1 MSKDKYD
8 RQTRLWGEGQILICA
23 SKLLCLN
30 SDSLSSEILKNLILS
45 GVGEVTLIDKA
56 KITQDDTKTNFF
68 VDLDDIG
75 KCRGEIVLK
84 NLLELNPDVKGNFIE
99 KTAQEFLDDANN
111 NINKYDIIIAAN
123 LKKEEDNKVYEIA
136 KKNGIRIVIVK
147 NNGLFGYLR
156 IFENY
161 HGNMCLRLMD
171 NPVSDFRLSCPW
183 KELIDFADSFDLEKM
198 DLIDHKNVP
207 YFIILLKA
215 LIQYRKNKNDPKANP
230 KTKDEKSEFKK
241 IVESYKLNIKEED
254 DKGENENIEE
264 ALGKLYYCNASY
276 NNLTTYKL
284 QYIFDI
290 IEKTPQ
296 KELLDKCNIYM
307 KLFFLYFYA
316 LKKFYAKYESYPLCG
331 SIPDMISSTTNFI
344 NLKKLYN
351 SKAEKEHKE
360 MRELITSEIKENQ
373 YLTEEEKKCLDGLV
387 NNLSLDKI
395 DIVDILNKNWPQ
407 TSLFVYPDNTLE
419 KEGKN
424 LDVDQFEEDFQ
435 KLNFVWYLLFRA
447 SDEFEKKNG
456 RYPGDKVDDFKKDV
470 PELFNLA
477 KSEYEGLSIKP
488 DLGNELNENNAFEF
502 CRMGRGDIPPI
513 ISVLGSMTGQ
523 EIIKLI
529 TYEFETVNNTVI
541 YDGINVTLSNIK
553 I

>member
-45 GVGEVTLIDKA
+45 GVGEVTIVDNI
-56 KITQDDTKTNFF
+56 KISKEDTQTNFF
-68 VDLDDIG
+68 VDADDID
-75 KCRGEIVLK
+75 KLRAEIVLK
-84 NLLELNPDVKGNFIE
+84 NLLELNPDVKGNFID
-99 KTAQEFLDDANN
+99 KSSKEFLNDANN
-111 NINKYDIIIAAN
+111 DLGKYDIVIAAN
-123 LKKEEDNKVYEIA
+123 LKKEEDDKLYEIA
-136 KKNGIRIVIVK
+136 KKKGIRFVIVK
-147 NNGLFGYLR
+147 NNGLLGYLR

-171 NPVSDFRLSCPW
+171 NPVADYRLSCPW
-183 KELIDFADSFDLEKM
+183 KELADFAESFDLDKM
-198 DLIDHKNVP
+198 KIIDHKNVP
-207 YFIILLKA
+207 YFVILLKA
-215 LIQYRKNKNDPKANP
+215 LAKYRNLKNNLKANP
-230 KTKDEKSEFKK
+230 KTKEERDEFKK
-241 IVESYKLNIKEED
+241 IVEGFKLDIKIED

-264 ALGKLYYCNASY
+264 ALGKLYYCNESY
-276 NNLTTYKL
+276 NNLTTDKL

-296 KELLDKCNIYM
+296 QEIFSKCNIYM
-307 KLFFLYFYA
+307 KLFFLYFYS
-316 LKKFYAKYESYPLCG
+316 LKKFFNKYQSYPLCG
-331 SIPDMISSTTNFI
+331 SIPDMISNTANFI

-351 SKAEKEHKE
+351 AKAEKEHKE
-360 MRELITSEIKENQ
+360 MRELITEEIKENK
-373 YLTEEEKKCLDGLV
+373 YLTEEEKKCLDSLV

-407 TSLFVYPDNTLE
+407 TSLFVYPDNTQE

-424 LDVDQFEEDFQ
+424 LDIFQIDEDFQ
-435 KLNFVWYLLFRA
+435 KINFVWYLLFRA

-456 RYPGDKVDDFKKDV
+456 RYPGDKIDDFKKDI
-470 PELFNLA
+470 PELFNLV
-477 KSEYEGLSIKP
+477 KSEYEGLTNKP
-488 DLGNELNENNAFEF
+488 EIGEQLNENNVFEF
-502 CRMGRGDIPPI
+502 CRMGRGNIPPI
-513 ISVLGSMTGQ
+513 ISIVGSMTSQ

>member
-45 GVGEVTLIDKA
+45 GVGEVTIIDNV
-56 KITQDDTKTNFF
+56 KITQVDLKTNFF
-68 VDLDDIG
+68 VDADDIG
-75 KCRGEIVLK
+75 KPRGEIVLK
-84 NLLELNPDVKGNFIE
+84 NLLELNPDVKGNYIE
-99 KTAQEFLDDANN
+99 KCSKEYLDDTNN
-111 NINKYDIIIAAN
+111 DLSKYDIVIAAN
-123 LKKEEDNKVYEIA
+123 LKKEEDNKLNEIA
-136 KKNGIRIVIVK
+136 KKKGIRIVIVK
-147 NNGLFGYLR
+147 SNGLLGYLR

-171 NPVSDFRLSCPW
+171 NPVADYRLSCPW
-183 KELIDFADSFDLEKM
+183 KELEEYVDTFDIDKM
-198 DLIDHKNVP
+198 ELIEHKNVP
-207 YFIILLKA
+207 YFVLLLKA
-215 LIQYRKNKNDPKANP
+215 LSIYRKNKNDPKANP
-230 KTKDEKSEFKK
+230 KTKDEKAEFKK
-241 IVESYKLNIKEED
+241 IVEGFKLKVDE
-254 DKGENENIEE
+254 DKGENDNIEE
-264 ALGKLYYCNASY
+264 ALGKLYYCNSSY

-284 QYIFDI
+284 QNIFDV
-290 IEKTPQ
+290 IEKTEQ
-296 KELLDKCNIYM
+296 KEILDKCNIYM
-307 KLFFLYFYA
+307 KLFFLYFYS
-316 LKKFYAKYESYPLCG
+316 LKKFFDKYQSYPLCG

-344 NLKKLYN
+344 NLKKIYN

-360 MRELITSEIKENQ
+360 MRELITTEIKENKH
-373 YLTEEEKKCLDGLV
+373 LTEEEKKCLDGLV

-407 TSLFVYPDNTLE
+407 TSLFVYPDNNLE

-424 LDVDQFEEDFQ
+424 LDPDQIEEEFQ
-435 KLNFVWYLLFRA
+435 KINFVWYLLFRA
-447 SDEFEKKNG
+447 SDEFQKKNG
-456 RYPGDKVDDFKKDV
+456 RYPGQTTDDFKKDV
-470 PELFNLA
+470 PELFNLV
-477 KSEYEGLSIKP
+477 KSEYEGLSNKP
-488 DLGNELNENNAFEF
+488 DLGNELNENNVFEF

-513 ISVLGSMTGQ
+513 ISIVGSITSQ

>member
-45 GVGEVTLIDKA
+45 GVGGVTLVDNV
-56 KITQDDTKTNFF
+56 KISKEDTKTNFF
-68 VDLDDIG
+68 VDADDID
-75 KCRGEIVLK
+75 KSRAEIVLK
-84 NLLELNPDVKGNFIE
+84 NLLELNPDVKGNFID
-99 KTAQEFLDDANN
+99 KSSSEFLNDVNN
-111 NINKYDIIIAAN
+111 DLGKYDIVIAAN
-123 LKKEEDNKVYEIA
+123 LKKEDDDKLYEIA
-136 KKNGIRIVIVK
+136 KKKGIRFVIVK

-171 NPVSDFRLSCPW
+171 NPVADYRLSCPW
-183 KELIDFADSFDLEKM
+183 KELADYAESFDLDKM
-198 DLIDHKNVP
+198 EIIDHKNVP

-215 LIQYRKNKNDPKANP
+215 LAKYRNLKNNLKANP
-230 KTKDEKSEFKK
+230 KTKEERAEFKK
-241 IVESYKLNIKEED
+241 IVEGFKLDIKIED

-264 ALGKLYYCNASY
+264 ALGKLYYCNESY
-276 NNLTTYKL
+276 NNLTTDKL
-284 QYIFDI
+284 KYIFDI
-290 IEKTPQ
+290 IEKEPQ
-296 KELLDKCNIYM
+296 QEILNKCNIYM
-307 KLFFLYFYA
+307 KLFFLYFYS
-316 LKKFYAKYESYPLCG
+316 LKKFFNKYQSYPLCG
-331 SIPDMISSTTNFI
+331 SIPDMISNTTNFI
-344 NLKKLYN
+344 SLKKIYN
-351 SKAEKEHKE
+351 TKAEKEHKE
-360 MRELITSEIKENQ
+360 MRELITQEIKENK
-373 YLTEEEKKCLDGLV
+373 YLTEEEKKCLDSLV

-407 TSLFVYPDNTLE
+407 TSLFVYPDNTQE

-424 LDVDQFEEDFQ
+424 LDVYQIDEDFQ
-435 KLNFVWYLLFRA
+435 KINFVWYLLFRA
-447 SDEFEKKNG
+447 SDEFEKKHK
-456 RYPGDKVDDFKKDV
+456 RYPGDKVDDFKKDI
-470 PELFNLA
+470 PELFNLV
-477 KSEYEGLSIKP
+477 KSEFEGLSNKP
-488 DLGNELNENNAFEF
+488 EIGEQLNENNVFEF
-502 CRMGRGDIPPI
+502 CRMGRGNIPPI
-513 ISVLGSMTGQ
+513 ISIIGSMTSQ

>member
-45 GVGEVTLIDKA
+45 GVGEVTIVDNI
-56 KITQDDTKTNFF
+56 KISKDDTKTNFF
-68 VDLDDIG
+68 VDADDIG
-75 KCRGEIVLK
+75 KLRSEIVLK
-84 NLLELNPDVKGNFIE
+84 NLLELNPDVKGNFID
-99 KTAQEFLDDANN
+99 KSSKEFLDDTNN
-111 NINKYDIIIAAN
+111 DLGKYDIVIAAN
-123 LKKEEDNKVYEIA
+123 LKKEEDNKLYEIA
-136 KKNGIRIVIVK
+136 KKKGIRIVIVK
-147 NNGLFGYLR
+147 NNGLLGYLR

-171 NPVSDFRLSCPW
+171 NPVADYRLSCPW
-183 KELIDFADSFDLEKM
+183 KELADFAESFDLDKM
-198 DLIDHKNVP
+198 QIIEHKNVP
-207 YFIILLKA
+207 YFVILLKA
-215 LIQYRKNKNDPKANP
+215 LSKYRNIKNNLKANP
-230 KTKDEKSEFKK
+230 KTKEERAEFKK
-241 IVESYKLNIKEED
+241 IVEGFKLDIKIED
-254 DKGENENIEE
+254 DKGENDNIEE
-264 ALGKLYYCNASY
+264 ALGKLYYCNESY
-276 NNLTTYKL
+276 NNLTTDKL
-284 QYIFDI
+284 KYIFEI

-296 KELLDKCNIYM
+296 QEILSKCNIYM
-307 KLFFLYFYA
+307 KLFFLYFYS
-316 LKKFYAKYESYPLCG
+316 LKKFFNKYQSYPLCG
-331 SIPDMISSTTNFI
+331 SIPDMISNTANFI
-344 NLKKLYN
+344 NLKKIYN

-360 MRELITSEIKENQ
+360 MRELITVEIKENK
-373 YLTEEEKKCLDGLV
+373 YLTEEEKKCLDSLV

-407 TSLFVYPDNTLE
+407 TSLFVYPDNTQE

-424 LDVDQFEEDFQ
+424 LDIYQIDEDFQ
-435 KLNFVWYLLFRA
+435 KINFVWYLLFRA

-456 RYPGDKVDDFKKDV
+456 RYPGDKIDDFKKDI
-470 PELFNLA
+470 PELFNLV
-477 KSEYEGLSIKP
+477 KSEYEGLTNKP
-488 DLGNELNENNAFEF
+488 EIGEQLNENNVFEF

-513 ISVLGSMTGQ
+513 ISIVGSMTSQ

>member
-8 RQTRLWGEGQILICA
+8 RQTRLWGEGQILIVA
-23 SKLLCLN
+23 SKILCLN

-45 GVGEVTLIDKA
+45 GVGEVTIIDNV
-56 KITQDDTKTNFF
+56 KITQDDIKTNFF

-75 KCRGEIVLK
+75 KSRGEIVLK
-84 NLLELNPDVKGNFIE
+84 NLLELNPDVKGNYIE
-99 KTAQEFLDDANN
+99 KTVNEFLDDKNN
-111 NINKYDIIIAAN
+111 DINKYDIIIAAN

-136 KKNGIRIVIVK
+136 KRKGIRIVIVK
-147 NNGLFGYLR
+147 NNGLIGFLR

-171 NPVSDFRLSCPW
+171 NPVADYRLSCPW
-183 KELIDFADSFDLEKM
+183 KELIDFADSFNLEKM
-198 DLIDHKNVP
+198 ELIDHKNVP

-230 KTKDEKSEFKK
+230 KTKDEKIEFKK
-241 IVESYKLNIKEED
+241 IVESYKLDINIED

-290 IEKTPQ
+290 IDKTPQ
-296 KELLDKCNIYM
+296 KEILEKCNIYM
-307 KLFFLYFYA
+307 KLFFLYFYS
-316 LKKFYAKYESYPLCG
+316 LKKFYNKYESYPLCG
-331 SIPDMISSTTNFI
+331 SIPDMISSTNNFI
-344 NLKKLYN
+344 SLKKLYN

-360 MRELITSEIKENQ
+360 MRELITIEIKENK
-373 YLTEEEKKCLDGLV
+373 YLTEEEKKCLDSLV
-387 NNLSLDKI
+387 NNLSIDKI

-407 TSLFVYPDNTLE
+407 SSLFVYPDNNLE

-424 LDVDQFEEDFQ
+424 LDINQIEENFQ
-435 KLNFVWYLLFRA
+435 QLNFVWYLLFRA
-447 SDEFEKKNG
+447 SDEFYKKNG
-456 RYPGDKVDDFKKDV
+456 RYPGEKIEDFKKDV

-488 DLGNELNENNAFEF
+488 DLGNELNEDNTFEF

>member
-1 MSKDKYD
+1 M
-8 RQTRLWGEGQILICA
+8 
-23 SKLLCLN
+23 
-30 SDSLSSEILKNLILS
+30 
-45 GVGEVTLIDKA
+45 
-56 KITQDDTKTNFF
+56 
-68 VDLDDIG
+68 
-75 KCRGEIVLK
+75 
-84 NLLELNPDVKGNFIE
+84 
-99 KTAQEFLDDANN
+99 
-111 NINKYDIIIAAN
+111 
-123 LKKEEDNKVYEIA
+123 
-136 KKNGIRIVIVK
+136 
-147 NNGLFGYLR
+147 
-156 IFENY
+156 
-161 HGNMCLRLMD
+161 
-171 NPVSDFRLSCPW
+171 
-183 KELIDFADSFDLEKM
+183 
-198 DLIDHKNVP
+198 
-207 YFIILLKA
+207 
-215 LIQYRKNKNDPKANP
+215 
-230 KTKDEKSEFKK
+230 
-241 IVESYKLNIKEED
+241 ESYKLNIKEED

-296 KELLDKCNIYM
+296 KELLEKCNIYM

-360 MRELITSEIKENQ
+360 MRELITSEIKENK

-513 ISVLGSMTGQ
+513 ISVLGSMTGH

-529 TYEFETVNNTVI
+529 TYEFETVNITVI

>member
-45 GVGEVTLIDKA
+45 GVGEVTIIDTA
-56 KITQDDTKTNFF
+56 KITQDDIKTNFF
-68 VDLDDIG
+68 VDADDIG
-75 KCRGEIVLK
+75 KSRGEIILK
-84 NLLELNPDVKGNFIE
+84 NLLELNPDVKGNYIE
-99 KTAQEFLDDANN
+99 KTAKEFLDDEKNDI
-111 NINKYDIIIAAN
+111 NIYDLIIAAN
-123 LKKEEDNKVYEIA
+123 LKKEEDNKLNELA
-136 KKNGIRIVIVK
+136 KKKGTKVVIVK

-171 NPVSDFRLSCPW
+171 NPVADYRLSCPW
-183 KELIDFADSFDLEKM
+183 KELVEYADSFDLEKM
-198 DLIDHKNVP
+198 QIIDHKNVP
-207 YFIILLKA
+207 YFVILLKA
-215 LIQYRKNKNDPKANP
+215 LSIYRKNKNDPKANP
-230 KTKDEKSEFKK
+230 KTKDEKNEFKK
-241 IVESYKLNIKEED
+241 IVEGFLLDIKPEE

-276 NNLTTYKL
+276 NNLTTDKL

-290 IEKTPQ
+290 IKDTPQ
-296 KELLDKCNIYM
+296 KDILEKCNIYM

-316 LKKFYAKYESYPLCG
+316 LKKFYEKNQSYPLCG
-331 SIPDMISSTTNFI
+331 IIPDMISSTTNFI

-360 MRELITSEIKENQ
+360 MRELITIEIKENQ
-373 YLTEEEKKCLDGLV
+373 YLTEEDKKCLDSLV
-387 NNLSLDKI
+387 NNLSTDKI

-407 TSLFVYPDNTLE
+407 TSLFVYPDHNLE

-424 LDVDQFEEDFQ
+424 LDPEQIEEDFQ

-456 RYPGDKVDDFKKDV
+456 RYPGSKIDDFKKDV
-470 PELFNLA
+470 NELFNLA
-477 KSEYEGLSIKP
+477 KSEYEGLSNKP
-488 DLGNELNENNAFEF
+488 DLGEQLNENNAFEF
-502 CRMGRGDIPPI
+502 CRMGRGDVPPI
-513 ISVLGSMTGQ
+513 ISILGSMTSQ

-541 YDGINVTLSNIK
+541 YDGINITLSNIK

>member
-45 GVGEVTLIDKA
+45 GVGEVTIIDKA
-56 KITQDDTKTNFF
+56 KITKDDTKTNFF
-68 VDLDDIG
+68 VDLDDVG
-75 KCRGEIVLK
+75 KTRGEIVLK

-99 KTAQEFLDDANN
+99 KSASEFLDDTNN
-111 NINKYDIIIAAN
+111 DINKYDLVIAAN
-123 LKKEEDNKVYEIA
+123 LKHEEDNKIYELA
-136 KKNGIRIVIVK
+136 KKKGTKVVIVK
-147 NNGLFGYLR
+147 NNGLFGFLR

-171 NPVSDFRLSCPW
+171 NPVADYRLSCPW

-215 LIQYRKNKNDPKANP
+215 LIKYRKDKNDPKANP
-230 KTKDEKSEFKK
+230 KNKEEKAEFKK
-241 IVESYKLNIKEED
+241 IVESYRLKVEE
-254 DKGENENIEE
+254 DKGENDNIEE
-264 ALGKLYYCNASY
+264 AMGKLYYCNASY
-276 NNLTTYKL
+276 NNLTTDKL
-284 QYIFDI
+284 QYIFDVI
-290 IEKTPQ
+290 DKTPQ
-296 KELLDKCNIYM
+296 NEIFEKCNIYM

-316 LKKFYAKYESYPLCG
+316 LKKFYAKHESYPLCG
-331 SIPDMISSTTNFI
+331 SIPDMISSTNNFI

-351 SKAEKEHKE
+351 TKAQNEHKE
-360 MRELITSEIKENQ
+360 MRELITSEIKENK
-373 YLTEEEKKCLDGLV
+373 YLTEDDKKCLNSLV
-387 NNLSLDKI
+387 NDLSNDKI

-407 TSLFVYPDNTLE
+407 TSLFVYPDHTLE

-424 LDVDQFEEDFQ
+424 IDVDQFDEIFQ
-435 KLNFVWYLLFRA
+435 KKNFVWYLLFRA

-456 RYPGDKVDDFKKDV
+456 RFPGQNVEDFKKDV
-470 PELFNLA
+470 PELFNLV
-477 KSEYEGLSIKP
+477 KSEYDGLSIKP
-488 DLGNELNENNAFEF
+488 DLGSELNEDNTFEF

-513 ISVLGSMTGQ
+513 ISIVGSMTSQ

-529 TYEFETVNNTVI
+529 TYEFETVKNTVI
-541 YDGINVTLSNIK
+541 YDGINVTLSNIV

>member
-45 GVGEVTLIDKA
+45 GVGEVTIIDNV
-56 KITQDDTKTNFF
+56 KITQEDLKTNFF
-68 VDLDDIG
+68 VDADDIG
-75 KCRGEIVLK
+75 KLRGEIVLK

-99 KTAQEFLDDANN
+99 KCSKEYLDDANN
-111 NINKYDIIIAAN
+111 DLSKYDIVIAAN
-123 LKKEEDNKVYEIA
+123 LKKEEDNKLNEIA
-136 KKNGIRIVIVK
+136 KKKGIRIVIVK
-147 NNGLFGYLR
+147 SNGLLGYLR

-171 NPVSDFRLSCPW
+171 NPVADYRLSCPW
-183 KELIDFADSFDLEKM
+183 KELEEYVDTFDIDKM
-198 DLIDHKNVP
+198 ELIDHKNVP
-207 YFIILLKA
+207 YFVILLKA
-215 LIQYRKNKNDPKANP
+215 LSIYRKNKNDPKANP
-230 KTKDEKSEFKK
+230 KTKDEKAEFKK
-241 IVESYKLNIKEED
+241 IVEGFKLKVDE
-254 DKGENENIEE
+254 DKGENDNIEE

-284 QYIFDI
+284 QNIFDV
-290 IEKTPQ
+290 IEKTEQ
-296 KELLDKCNIYM
+296 KEILDKCNIYM
-307 KLFFLYFYA
+307 KLFFLYFYC
-316 LKKFYAKYESYPLCG
+316 LKKFFDKYQSYPLCG

-344 NLKKLYN
+344 NLKKIYN

-360 MRELITSEIKENQ
+360 MRELITAEIKENKHF
-373 YLTEEEKKCLDGLV
+373 TEEEKKCLDSLV

-407 TSLFVYPDNTLE
+407 TSLFVYPDNNLE

-424 LDVDQFEEDFQ
+424 LDPDQIEEDFQ
-435 KLNFVWYLLFRA
+435 KINFVWYLLFRA
-447 SDEFEKKNG
+447 SDEFQKKNG
-456 RYPGDKVDDFKKDV
+456 RYPGQNTDDFKKDV
-470 PELFNLA
+470 PELFNLV
-477 KSEYEGLSIKP
+477 KSEYEGLSNKP

-502 CRMGRGDIPPI
+502 CRMGRGDVPPI
-513 ISVLGSMTGQ
+513 ISVVGSITSQ

-529 TYEFETVNNTVI
+529 TYEFGTVNNTVI

>member
-45 GVGEVTLIDKA
+45 GVGEVTIIDNV
-56 KITQDDTKTNFF
+56 KITQEDLKTNFF
-68 VDLDDIG
+68 VDADDIG
-75 KCRGEIVLK
+75 KLRGEIVLK

-99 KTAQEFLDDANN
+99 KCSKEYLDDANN
-111 NINKYDIIIAAN
+111 DLSQYDIVIAAN
-123 LKKEEDNKVYEIA
+123 LKKEEDNKLNEIA
-136 KKNGIRIVIVK
+136 KKKGIRIVIVK
-147 NNGLFGYLR
+147 SNGLLGYLR

-171 NPVSDFRLSCPW
+171 NPVSDYRLSCPW
-183 KELIDFADSFDLEKM
+183 KELEEYVDTFDIDKM
-198 DLIDHKNVP
+198 ELIDHKNVP
-207 YFIILLKA
+207 YFVILLKA
-215 LIQYRKNKNDPKANP
+215 LSIYRKNKNDPKANP
-230 KTKDEKSEFKK
+230 KTKDEKAEFKK
-241 IVESYKLNIKEED
+241 IVEGFKLKVDE
-254 DKGENENIEE
+254 DKGENDNIEE

-284 QYIFDI
+284 QNIFDV
-290 IEKTPQ
+290 IEKTEQ
-296 KELLDKCNIYM
+296 KEILDKCNIYM
-307 KLFFLYFYA
+307 KLFFLYFYC
-316 LKKFYAKYESYPLCG
+316 LKKFFEKYQSYPLCG

-344 NLKKLYN
+344 NLKKIYN

-360 MRELITSEIKENQ
+360 MRELISAEIKENKH
-373 YLTEEEKKCLDGLV
+373 LTEEDKKCLEGLV

-407 TSLFVYPDNTLE
+407 TSLFVYPDNNLE

-424 LDVDQFEEDFQ
+424 LDPDQIEEDFQ
-435 KLNFVWYLLFRA
+435 KINFVWYLLFRA
-447 SDEFEKKNG
+447 SDEFQKKNG
-456 RYPGDKVDDFKKDV
+456 RYPGQNTDDFKKDV
-470 PELFNLA
+470 PELFNLV
-477 KSEYEGLSIKP
+477 KSEYEDLINKP

-502 CRMGRGDIPPI
+502 CRMGRGDVPPI
-513 ISVLGSMTGQ
+513 ISVVGSITSQ

>member
-45 GVGEVTLIDKA
+45 GVGEVTLVDNV
-56 KITQDDTKTNFF
+56 KISKEDTKTNFF
-68 VDLDDIG
+68 VDADDID
-75 KCRGEIVLK
+75 KSRAEIVLK
-84 NLLELNPDVKGNFIE
+84 NLLELNPDVKGNFID
-99 KTAQEFLDDANN
+99 KSSSEFLNDVNN
-111 NINKYDIIIAAN
+111 DLGKYDIVIAAN
-123 LKKEEDNKVYEIA
+123 LKKEDDDKLYEIA
-136 KKNGIRIVIVK
+136 KKKGIRFVIVK

-171 NPVSDFRLSCPW
+171 NPVADYRLSCPW
-183 KELIDFADSFDLEKM
+183 KELADYAESFDLDKM
-198 DLIDHKNVP
+198 EIIDHKNVP

-215 LIQYRKNKNDPKANP
+215 LAKYRNLKNNLKANP
-230 KTKDEKSEFKK
+230 KTKEERAEFKK
-241 IVESYKLNIKEED
+241 IVEGFKLDIKIED

-276 NNLTTYKL
+276 NNLTTDKL

-290 IEKTPQ
+290 IDKTPQ
-296 KELLDKCNIYM
+296 KEILEKCNIYM
-307 KLFFLYFYA
+307 KLFFLYFYS
-316 LKKFYAKYESYPLCG
+316 LKKFFNKYQSYPLCG
-331 SIPDMISSTTNFI
+331 SIPDMISNTTNFI
-344 NLKKLYN
+344 SLKKIYN
-351 SKAEKEHKE
+351 TKAEKEHKE
-360 MRELITSEIKENQ
+360 MRELITQEIKENK
-373 YLTEEEKKCLDGLV
+373 YLTEEEKKCLDSLV

-407 TSLFVYPDNTLE
+407 TSLFVYPDNTQE

-424 LDVDQFEEDFQ
+424 LDVYQIDEDFQ
-435 KLNFVWYLLFRA
+435 KINFVWYLLFRA
-447 SDEFEKKNG
+447 SDEFEKKHG
-456 RYPGDKVDDFKKDV
+456 RYPGDKIDDFKKDI
-470 PELFNLA
+470 PELFNLV
-477 KSEYEGLSIKP
+477 KNEFEGLSNKP
-488 DLGNELNENNAFEF
+488 EIGEQLNENNVFEF
-502 CRMGRGDIPPI
+502 CRMGRGNIPPI
-513 ISVLGSMTGQ
+513 ISIIGSMTSQ

>member
-23 SKLLCLN
+23 AKLLCLN

-45 GVGEVTLIDKA
+45 GVGEVTIIDKE

-75 KCRGEIVLK
+75 KSRGEIILK

-99 KTAQEFLDDANN
+99 KTAQEFLDDTNN
-111 NINKYDIIIAAN
+111 DINKYDIIIAAN

-136 KKNGIRIVIVK
+136 KKKGIRIVIVK
-147 NNGLFGYLR
+147 NNGLIGFLR

-171 NPVSDFRLSCPW
+171 NPVADYRLSCPW
-183 KELIDFADSFDLEKM
+183 KELIDFADSFNLEKM

-207 YFIILLKA
+207 YFVILLKA

-230 KTKDEKSEFKK
+230 KTKDEKTEFKK
-241 IVESYKLNIKEED
+241 IVESYKLDINTED

-264 ALGKLYYCNASY
+264 ALGKLYYCNSSY
-276 NNLTTYKL
+276 NNLTTDKL
-284 QYIFDI
+284 KYIFDVI
-290 IEKTPQ
+290 DKTSQ
-296 KELLDKCNIYM
+296 KEIFEKSNNYM
-307 KLFFLYFYA
+307 KLFFLYFYS

-331 SIPDMISSTTNFI
+331 SIPDMISSTNNFI
-344 NLKKLYN
+344 SLKKLYN

-360 MRELITSEIKENQ
+360 MRELITSEIKENKH
-373 YLTEEEKKCLDGLV
+373 LTNEEKKCLDSLV

-424 LDVDQFEEDFQ
+424 LDIGQIEENFQ
-435 KLNFVWYLLFRA
+435 QLNFVWYLFFRA
-447 SDEFEKKNG
+447 SDEFYKKNG
-456 RYPGDKVDDFKKDV
+456 RYPGEKIEDFKKDV

-477 KSEYEGLSIKP
+477 KTEYEGLSIKP
-488 DLGNELNENNAFEF
+488 ELGNELNENNAFEF